1 MSNDDKQKSIDEELK
16 KLTNKINEIS
26 IEIDTF
32 RVWQNEQWEPFVKEI
47 KEQYGVENSSDSLK
61 DSVDQYFNDKFA
73 FIAIKLIRSNYT
85 IMSIYLRQLLID
97 IYKYNYYLARTNS
110 KNNKSID
117 KNIDQYYDND
127 ENFSNLNE
135 KKQHQFNED
144 LLFKNSKYIN
154 FWAELIFKDFG
165 KNYKKIK
172 NEIEHLK
179 NHLSISIH
187 GNSVIFFN
195 SKLGNNKDI
204 DEIIK
209 NKIDLIN
216 QNLMIYD
223 KSTNNYK
230 IINSN
235 DSLEYK
241 NFRDNR
247 SSIFNK
253 LLFSWIKSIKEDF
266 YKEYYKLVKLDN
278 LKG

>member
-1 MSNDDKQKSIDEELK
+1 MGNDDKQKSIDEELK

-32 RVWQNEQWEPFVKEI
+32 RVWQNEQWEPFIKEI

-61 DSVDQYFNDKFA
+61 YFVDQYFNDKFN
-73 FIAIKLIRSNYT
+73 FIAIKLIRYN
-85 IMSIYLRQLLID
+85 IIVLSICFRQFLID

-117 KNIDQYYDND
+117 INIDQYYDND

-135 KKQHQFNED
+135 KKQHQLEED
-144 LLFKNSKYIN
+144 SLFKESEYIS
-154 FWAELIFKDFG
+154 FWAKLLFKDFG

-187 GNSVIFFN
+187 ANSVLFFN
-195 SKLGNNKDI
+195 QKLGNNKEI
-204 DEIIK
+204 DQIIK
-209 NKIDLIN
+209 NKISLIN

-223 KSTNNYK
+223 KSTNSYK
-230 IINSN
+230 IINSD
-235 DSLEYK
+235 DSKEYK
-241 NFRDNR
+241 KFKDNR
-247 SSIFNK
+247 SSIFNQ
-253 LLFSWIKSIKEDF
+253 LLLSWMNSVKEDF
-266 YKEYYKLVKLDN
+266 SNEYNKLVKLAELDI
-278 LKG
+278 

>member
-1 MSNDDKQKSIDEELK
+1 MGNDDKQKSIDEELK

-47 KEQYGVENSSDSLK
+47 KEQYGVENSSDLLK

-172 NEIEHLK
+172 NEIEYLK
-179 NHLSISIH
+179 NHLSVLMHSNSIL
-187 GNSVIFFN
+187 FFN
-195 SKLGNNKDI
+195 SKLDNNKDI
-204 DEIIK
+204 DEVIK

-223 KSTNNYK
+223 RSTNSYK
-230 IINSN
+230 ILNSN
-235 DSLEYK
+235 DSVEYK
-241 NFRDNR
+241 KFRDNR
-247 SSIFNK
+247 SSNFNQ
-253 LLFSWIKSIKEDF
+253 LLLSWMQSVGQDFS
-266 YKEYYKLVKLDN
+266 KEYDKLVKFDN
-278 LKG
+278 TKG

>member
-16 KLTNKINEIS
+16 KITNKINEIS

-47 KEQYGVENSSDSLK
+47 KKHYNVENSSDSLK

-85 IMSIYLRQLLID
+85 IMSIYLRQFLID

-154 FWAELIFKDFG
+154 FWAGLIFKDFG

-172 NEIEHLK
+172 NEIEYLK
-179 NHLSISIH
+179 NHLSILMHS
-187 GNSVIFFN
+187 NSVLFFN
-195 SKLGNNKDI
+195 SKLDNNKDI
-204 DEIIK
+204 DEVIK

-223 KSTNNYK
+223 RSTNSYK
-230 IINSN
+230 ILNSN
-235 DSLEYK
+235 DSVEYK
-241 NFRDNR
+241 KFRDNR
-247 SSIFNK
+247 SSNFNQ
-253 LLFSWIKSIKEDF
+253 LLLSWMQSVGEDF
-266 YKEYYKLVKLDN
+266 SKEYDKLIKFDN
-278 LKG
+278 TKG